1 MHTVHPVSYTH
12 LDVYKRQQLEN
23 KSREIDKLDR
33 NKDKVSSS
41 GNYDKI
47 NKNMVIGDNSVDVG
61 SNSEILMRIEVNG
74 EVTVVDES
82 ESGGKESLSEYSE
95 QRANFS
101 SDIVGVKT
109 PKLLFEEEGSSMWE
123 TCGLQMIP

>member
-1 MHTVHPVSYTH
+1 MKIIGCLLYT
-12 LDVYKRQQLEN
+12 
-23 KSREIDKLDR
+23 S
-33 NKDKVSSS
+33 
-41 GNYDKI
+41 
-47 NKNMVIGDNSVDVG
+47 
-61 SNSEILMRIEVNG
+61 VNG

-95 QRANFS
+95 QSANFLS
-101 SDIVGVKT
+101 GIVGVKT